1 MEQTERAGVACGDLW
16 HMRRKMSSAC
26 APRRSVRRQHLE
38 HVADLQAPRRERRT
52 TAGQAQ
58 QPFRQACGRVEDVGR
73 PEDREGRCGGRAV
86 HYRGDLRRRSSAP
99 TMRRCSAGS
108 FSSWHYCW
116 YPAAVLL
123 VHAAATEAMN
133 CSLKAPPCFPT
144 ERENTIKICKTT
156 PYQSVP
162 PSQCTPCLPS
172 PSGETSM

>member
-1 MEQTERAGVACGDLW
+1 
-16 HMRRKMSSAC
+16 MSTSSISKLRSADDD
-26 APRRSVRRQHLE
+26 RRQTKRNSLADKLTVE
-38 HVADLQAPRRERRT
+38 ANTLADLKVEKAKFDGDKKVVEAELARSAIWRRCLAPT
-52 TAGQAQ
+52 T
-58 QPFRQACGRVEDVGR
+58 
-73 PEDREGRCGGRAV
+73 
-86 HYRGDLRRRSSAP
+86 RRSSD
-99 TMRRCSAGS
+99 GS